1 MQYVHI
7 ALALH
12 SAGKDITVDNI
23 KKMLKAVGVDGDDGK
38 IKALVASLEGVD
50 IEEKIKSAPV
60 GMAVAAPAGGSA
72 SSGSAAPAAA
82 AKAEEKEEGGD
93 DMGLDSL
100 FG

>member
-1 MQYVHI
+1 MQYVHL

-12 SAGKDITVDNI
+12 SAGKPITADNI
-23 KKMLKAVGVDGDDGK
+23 KKMCTSVGATADDGK

-50 IEEKIKSAPV
+50 IDEKIKSAPV
-60 GMAVAAPAGGSA
+60 GMVASAPATGS
-72 SSGSAAPAAA
+72 APAAS
-82 AKAEEKEEGGD
+82 AKKEEVKEEKEEASGD

>member
-1 MQYVHI
+1 MQYVHL

-12 SAGKDITVDNI
+12 SAGKPVTADSI
-23 KKMLKAVGVDGDDGK
+23 KKMCTAAGVTPDDGK

-50 IEEKIKSAPV
+50 IDEKIKSAPI
-60 GMAVAAPAGGSA
+60 GVAA
-72 SSGSAAPAAA
+72 AAPAAA
-82 AKAEEKEEGGD
+82 ATAPAASSGKQEEAKEEEASGD

>member
-1 MQYVHI
+1 MQYVHL

-12 SAGKDITVDNI
+12 SAGKPVSADNL
-23 KKMLKAVGVDGDDGK
+23 KKMCDAVGVKADDGK

-50 IEEKIKSAPV
+50 IDEKIKSAPI
-60 GMAVAAPAGGSA
+60 GVA
-72 SSGSAAPAAA
+72 AAPAAA
-82 AKAEEKEEGGD
+82 APAASSGAAAKEAPKEEEPAGD

>member
-1 MQYVHI
+1 MQYVHL

-12 SAGKDITVDNI
+12 SAGKEVSAENI
-23 KKMLKAVGVDGDDGK
+23 KKMLKAVGVEGDDGK

-50 IEEKIKSAPV
+50 IDEKIKSAPV
-60 GMAVAAPAGGSA
+60 GMVASAPSA
-72 SSGSAAPAAA
+72 SSAPVASSGKKEEAKKEEEPAA
-82 AKAEEKEEGGD
+82 GN

>member
-1 MQYVHI
+1 MQYVHL

-12 SAGKDITVDNI
+12 SAGKPITADNI
-23 KKMLKAVGVDGDDGK
+23 KKMCSAVGATADDGK

-50 IEEKIKSAPV
+50 IDEKIKSAPV
-60 GMAVAAPAGGSA
+60 GMVAAAPAGGSA
-72 SSGSAAPAAA
+72 PAAA
-82 AKAEEKEEGGD
+82 SGKKEEVKEEKEESSGD